1 MDLPQLP
8 ILDLVVVVLAIST
21 QLEPMELVAQV
32 VLVLSFSVTAIQI
45 VTHMT

>member
-21 QLEPMELVAQV
+21 QLTPMELVAQV
-32 VLVLSFSVTAIQI
+32 VLVL
-45 VTHMT
+45 